1 MEENKF
7 RIVGVIEKK
16 LPIKEVSSTFRKQEF
31 LLVIEDLNYKGEP
44 NEEFVKFQCVQNM
57 TTRLSEIKEGDKVM
71 IEYRLTG
78 RKWENKDGKMM
89 YFTNLDVLTIDLLDG
104 TNHSTLGDVIRPGEV
119 LSMNGESNDI
129 LGGGANEDAVDD
141 ELFGKK
147 EPQVSEAKIVEKEN
161 KEEPEDC
168 NNENTDL
175 PF

>member
-1 MEENKF
+1 
-7 RIVGVIEKK
+7 
-16 LPIKEVSSTFRKQEF
+16 
-31 LLVIEDLNYKGEP
+31 LVIEDIDYKGDP

-57 TTRLSEIKEGDKVM
+57 TMRLNEINEGDKIVV
-71 IEYRLTG
+71 EYRLTG
-78 RKWENKDGKMM
+78 RKWENNEKKTTM

-104 TNHSTLGDVIRPGEV
+104 TGGTLGNVIKPGEV
-119 LSMNGESNDI
+119 LSMDGSDI

-147 EPQVSEAKIVEKEN
+147 KEEPQVSESQVSEAEVA

-168 NNENTDL
+168 NQGLTEEDGL

>member
-16 LPIKEVSSTFRKQEF
+16 FPIKDVSTTFRKQEF
-31 LLVIEDLNYKGEP
+31 LLVIEDVNYKGEP
-44 NEEFVKFQCVQNM
+44 NEEFVKFQCVQDM
-57 TTRLSEIKEGDKVM
+57 TMRLSEIREGDKVM

-78 RKWENKDGKMM
+78 RKWENKEGKTM

-141 ELFGKK
+141 ELFGKQ
-147 EPQVSEAKIVEKEN
+147 EPQENNAEVKE
-161 KEEPEDC
+161 EEPEDC
-168 NNENTDL
+168 NSGIDQDDL